1 MSDKS
6 GLKIIAAAFSA
17 LLLISLY
24 IVLKSPDK
32 NSEQMIIT
40 IESISGTSE
49 ATTEK
54 AVINDKKDSDKN
66 EFSSEKSSEYEKI
79 DKTEEVTTEEVLWI
93 NINTA
98 SADEFTKLNGIGE
111 VIAGRIIDYRRE
123 NGEYKNIEEIMN
135 VEGIGEVIF
144 DDIQPYI
151 YVDNPVY
158 ETEPVTEPETKE
170 QTETETEV
178 TETVTIEITTEVISE
193 EIIEVHTETESI
205 TIEKTETT
213 TEKQTS
219 LEEIAPIDLNEAEK
233 EELMLLPNVD
243 EEIAEQILELREKIG
258 RFTHTYEL
266 LLIEELEQK
275 EVSEILEF
283 VTVGELQ

>member
-24 IVLKSPDK
+24 IVLKSPEK

-40 IESISGTSE
+40 IESSSGTSE

-66 EFSSEKSSEYEKI
+66 EFSSEKNSEYEKI

-144 DDIQPYI
+144 GDIQPYI

-213 TEKQTS
+213 TEKQTT

>member
-17 LLLISLY
+17 LLLISVY
-24 IVLKSPDK
+24 IVLKSPEK

-40 IESISGTSE
+40 IESSSGTSE

-178 TETVTIEITTEVISE
+178 TETVTTEITTEVISE

-243 EEIAEQILELREKIG
+243 EKIAEQILELREKIG

>member
-17 LLLISLY
+17 LLLTSLY
-24 IVLKSPDK
+24 IVLKSPEK

-40 IESISGTSE
+40 IESSSGTSE

-178 TETVTIEITTEVISE
+178 TETVTTEITTEVISE

-213 TEKQTS
+213 TEKQTT

-243 EEIAEQILELREKIG
+243 EKIAEQILELREKIG

>member
-40 IESISGTSE
+40 IESSSGTSE

-79 DKTEEVTTEEVLWI
+79 NKTEEVTTEEVIWI

-205 TIEKTETT
+205 TIEKTETI
-213 TEKQTS
+213 TEKQTT